1 MPHNDEYT
9 RRNYL
14 DELFRI
20 MPAIQRK
27 IRNDN
32 IFILIYNMRI
42 SGRWEK
48 SEDDDWAR
56 ESLFKLRFEQKTGR
70 VEKPHRIGEARKEIA
85 RLQTVLREKKNAE
98 K

>member
-1 MPHNDEYT
+1 MVLKPND
-9 RRNYL
+9 
-14 DELFRI
+14 
-20 MPAIQRK
+20 
-27 IRNDN
+27 IRNMTEAEIGN
-32 IFILIYNMRI
+32 KIL
-42 SGRWEK
+42 S
-48 SEDDDWAR
+48 AR